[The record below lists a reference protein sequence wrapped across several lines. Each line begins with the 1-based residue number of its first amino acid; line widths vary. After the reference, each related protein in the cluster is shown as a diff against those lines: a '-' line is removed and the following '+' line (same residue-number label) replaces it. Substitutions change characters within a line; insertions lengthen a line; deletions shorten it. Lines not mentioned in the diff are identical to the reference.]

1 MSPIVSTLAGASA
14 RGYGGL
20 GASVAS
26 AAVGAYESIATVTV
40 GASTA
45 ASIAFTSI
53 PSTYQHLQIR
63 GILRGTPTYP
73 DGEYGFVRINGDAS
87 SIYSATYQGGNG
99 TVAFSGSFGGTT
111 SSWVISQIGTT
122 NGDLANT
129 FGGNI
134 WDFLD
139 YKDTNKNRTMRG
151 WLANGRQTTGTAGLA
166 AGSYRSTSAITSIE
180 VLPGGGSGWLQY
192 STLALYGI
200 KG

>member
-1 MSPIVSTLAGASA
+1 MPI
-14 RGYGGL
+14 L
-20 GASVAS
+20 GIFSSSILTTVPND
-26 AAVGAYESIATVTV
+26 YESIATVTV

-45 ASIAFTSI
+45 SSILFSSI

-63 GILRGTPTYP
+63 GILRGTPSYA
-73 DGEYGFVRINGDAS
+73 DGEYGFVRINGDSS
-87 SIYSATYQGGNG
+87 SIYSGTYQGGNG
-99 TVAFSGSFGGTT
+99 SVAFSGSFGGTT
-111 SSWVISQIGTT
+111 SSWGISQIATT
-122 NGDLANT
+122 NGDLANS
-129 FGGNI
+129 FGANI

-151 WLANGRQTTGTAGLA
+151 FLGRASQTTGTTGAPS
-166 AGSYRSTSAITSIE
+166 GSYRSTSAITSIE

>member
-1 MSPIVSTLAGASA
+1 MPI
-14 RGYGGL
+14 L
-20 GASVAS
+20 GVVAS
-26 AAVGAYESIATVTV
+26 SFPTVAGSFESIQTVTV

-45 ASIAFTSI
+45 SSILFSSI

-63 GILRGTPTYP
+63 GILRGTPSYA

-99 TVAFSGSFGGTT
+99 TVAFSGSFGTTT
-111 SSWVISQIGTT
+111 SSWVISQIATT

-139 YKDTNKNRTMRG
+139 YKNTNKNRTMRG
-151 WLANGRQTTGTAGLA
+151 WLANNRQTTGTCALA
-166 AGSYRSTSAITSIE
+166 AGSYRSSSAITSIE
-180 VLPGGGSGWLQY
+180 VIPGGGSGWLQY